1 MIDGNDRV
9 RNDKSRT
16 PRFTGGL
23 NVDLGYKDFDLSF
36 LLQGAMGGVFYQTT
50 ESGDFANFLKS
61 FMITVGQ
68 RKTLMLILPV
78 PIIEVMNIL

>member
-9 RNDKSRT
+9 CNDKSRT

-36 LLQGAMGGVFYQTT
+36 LLQGAMGEFSIKRQNRV
-50 ESGDFANFLKS
+50 
-61 FMITVGQ
+61 
-68 RKTLMLILPV
+68 ILP
-78 PIIEVMNIL
+78 IS

>member
-36 LLQGAMGGVFYQTT
+36 CCKVLWGEFSIKRQNRV
-50 ESGDFANFLKS
+50 
-61 FMITVGQ
+61 
-68 RKTLMLILPV
+68 ILP
-78 PIIEVMNIL
+78 IS

>member
-36 LLQGAMGGVFYQTT
+36 LLQGAMGEFSIKRQNRV
-50 ESGDFANFLKS
+50 
-61 FMITVGQ
+61 
-68 RKTLMLILPV
+68 ILP
-78 PIIEVMNIL
+78 IS

>member
-9 RNDKSRT
+9 RNDKSCT

-36 LLQGAMGGVFYQTT
+36 YYKVLWEEFFIKRQSRG
-50 ESGDFANFLKS
+50 
-61 FMITVGQ
+61 
-68 RKTLMLILPV
+68 ILP
-78 PIIEVMNIL
+78 IS